1 MGGVSNTLTRG
12 NGKPAHQ
19 QSNLQFRLHCHPAHC
34 TQMCTSPPYCC
45 SSPLD
50 HMSAQRDTHPK
61 GLLLKISLKTY
72 MPVLKKLFDKLGH
85 TKNIKESSIYNFGAI
100 KILKIQILYSLLMSI
115 KTYLDF
121 KSKGFIV
128 LFLQYNHCS
137 VQNRRHV
144 TKYLHE
150 RHQTFIMNK

>member
-1 MGGVSNTLTRG
+1 MGGVSNRRG

-61 GLLLKISLKTY
+61 QLLLKISLKTF
-72 MPVLKKLFDKLGH
+72 MLVLKILSYQLGH
-85 TKNIKESSIYNFGAI
+85 TKNIKGSSIYNSGDI
-100 KILKIQILYSLLMSI
+100 KKHLMQCEALLRSI
-115 KTYLDF
+115 KTNLDF

-137 VQNRRHV
+137 AQNRRDV
-144 TKYLHE
+144 N
-150 RHQTFIMNK
+150 QIFA